1 MLAYLA
7 AQTAQSSY
15 GRSLLH
21 QMRQDLCCKMTDQ
34 SLSSAAKGLLEAL
47 TTTGVV
53 TALQQQGP
61 RSTFGIMSDQSPSIA
76 LPGELTLSCLSDSI
90 L

>member
-7 AQTAQSSY
+7 AQTAQSSF

-21 QMRQDLCCKMTDQ
+21 QMWQDLCCKMTDQ
-34 SLSSAAKGLLEAL
+34 YLNFAAKGLSEAL
-47 TTTGVV
+47 TTTGAA
-53 TALQQQGP
+53 TALQQQVP
-61 RSTFGIMSDQSPSIA
+61 RSTSGIMSDQSLLTA
-76 LPGELTLSCLSDSI
+76 LPGELTLSCLSGSI